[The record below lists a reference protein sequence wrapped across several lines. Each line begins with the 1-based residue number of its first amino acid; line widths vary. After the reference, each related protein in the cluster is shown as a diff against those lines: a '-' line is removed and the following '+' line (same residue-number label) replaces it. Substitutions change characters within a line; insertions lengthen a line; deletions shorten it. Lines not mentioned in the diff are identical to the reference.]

1 VKGKNRKT
9 LRTRNKPARDAFR
22 RRVAREQKARP
33 DEAAVRFFVAEA
45 QIPRADEP
53 KKGGA

>member
-1 VKGKNRKT
+1 MKGRNRKT
-9 LRTRNKPARDAFR
+9 LRTRDKAARDAFR

-33 DEAAVRFFVAEA
+33 DEVGVRFFVAEA
-45 QIPRADEP
+45 QISRADEP

>member
-1 VKGKNRKT
+1 MKGKNRKT

-33 DEAAVRFFVAEA
+33 DEAQAAVRFFVAEA
-45 QIPRADEP
+45 IQANEP
-53 KKGGA
+53 EKGGA